1 MTVSTDAQEADGGP
15 VNGAYVMDTRRGQVG
30 EVIGHDAGFVRL
42 RPPAGGAEWE
52 CPDDALRAVTARE
65 QLIARN
71 ALANARSRGDICR

>member
-42 RPPAGGAEWE
+42 RPPHGRRRVGV
-52 CPDDALRAVTARE
+52 PR
-65 QLIARN
+65 
-71 ALANARSRGDICR
+71 